1 MNDSS
6 HELEQ
11 VRRSLTKTLLRR
23 MPKSGDY
30 PTIIDGLTTYRRDET
45 LQLDN
50 CIYCPLVTLV
60 VQGFKSSLVG
70 NQALEYQ
77 GGQYMITGVDMPS
90 VSQIKEATP
99 ETPFLSMTLF
109 LDRAITGQLIMETSP
124 NLISG
129 NDERGMCVATA
140 DIDTLCAFQRVA
152 ELIEKPNDVS
162 VMGPMVVKEL
172 HYRLLTGPHGN
183 RLRQLNTPGSQSSRI
198 AVAVSWLKAHF
209 TEPLIIEELANKVNM
224 SESTLH
230 RQFKKLTTLS
240 PLQYQKRMRLHEAQR
255 LMLVEKMDANSAS
268 LAVGYESPHQFN
280 REYKR
285 LFGQPPMRDVRSM
298 QY

>member
-6 HELEQ
+6 NELEQ
-11 VRRSLTKTLLRR
+11 VRRSLTETLLRR
-23 MPKSGDY
+23 MPEPGDY
-30 PTIIDGLTTYRRDET
+30 PAVIEGVTTYRRDES

-70 NQALEYQ
+70 NQALDYQ

-90 VSQIKEATP
+90 VSHIKDATP
-99 ETPFLSMTLF
+99 ESPFLSMTIF
-109 LDRAITGQLIMETSP
+109 LDRAIIGQLILETPP
-124 NLISG
+124 NLITG
-129 NDERGMCVATA
+129 NNERGMCVATA
-140 DIDTLCAFQRVA
+140 DVDTLRAFQRVA
-152 ELIEKPNDVS
+152 ELIEKPGDVP
-162 VMGPMVVKEL
+162 VLGPMVLKEL

-183 RLRQLNTPGSQSSRI
+183 RLRQLNTPGSQSSQI
-198 AVAVSWLKAHF
+198 AGAVSWLKTHF
-209 TEPLIIEELANKVNM
+209 TEPLHIEELAYKANV

-285 LFGQPPMRDVRSM
+285 LFGQPPMRDVRSI